1 MELLLI
7 ITSVVLVAL
16 GATLTIAF
24 SLRKQRDA
32 AMRDVAAIAL
42 RLSEVEKKM
51 EQGQGTSRKEEKTKP
66 AIPQENP

>member
-32 AMRDVAAIAL
+32 AMRDVAAIAS

-51 EQGQGTSRKEEKTKP
+51 EQGQGTSRNEEKT
-66 AIPQENP
+66 N

>member
-32 AMRDVAAIAL
+32 AMRDVAAIAS
-42 RLSEVEKKM
+42 RLSEVEKMM
-51 EQGQGTSRKEEKTKP
+51 EQGQGTSIDHVVGERDHSM
-66 AIPQENP
+66 A